1 MSIWSKFTA
10 WFSGW
15 PESKE
20 RKQRRM
26 EVDKLFEE
34 VELKKKPKKSK
45 GLKSQKEKKVGERKM
60 TEITLLVLVLLLLVG
75 CFFVVYYYD
84 RKLVKAI
91 TEYEIRLDKK
101 GILKRH
107 FSKPLT

>member
-1 MSIWSKFTA
+1 MNNWGLQA
-10 WFSGW
+10 GVLA
-15 PESKE
+15 PGPH
-20 RKQRRM
+20 
-26 EVDKLFEE
+26 V
-34 VELKKKPKKSK
+34 K
-45 GLKSQKEKKVGERKM
+45 GDKM
-60 TEITLLVLVLLLLVG
+60 TETTLLVLVLLLLVG

-107 FSKPLT
+107 FSKPIL